1 MSEKPNTANDEKQII
16 FILSLLDGNFNIL
29 V

>member
-16 FILSLLDGNFNIL
+16 FILSVLAGDFNIL